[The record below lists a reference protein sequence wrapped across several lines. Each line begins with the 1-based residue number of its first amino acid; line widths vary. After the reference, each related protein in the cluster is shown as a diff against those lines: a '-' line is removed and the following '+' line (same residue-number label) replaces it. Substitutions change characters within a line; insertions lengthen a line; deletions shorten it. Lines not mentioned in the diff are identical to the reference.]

1 MQGECF
7 KIIHVATGKVLGS
20 NNSNNIELF
29 DANTAGND
37 YQWKFVNEGEYGRI
51 IHRSSGLRIHIKED
65 DSQFELGPNT
75 WTGNR
80 TLWKFTSIN

>member
-1 MQGECF
+1 MQGEWF
-7 KIIHVATGKVLGS
+7 KTIHVATGKVLGS

-37 YQWKFVNEGEYGRI
+37 YQWKFVNEGEYGCI

-65 DSQFELGPNT
+65 DSQLELGPNT

-80 TLWKFTSIN
+80 TLWQFTSIN